1 MKECLIYSIVRDG
14 STVYGIQCGD
24 VKVLVSAECSKA
36 VEIMNKC
43 NECGVCPEH
52 LADIVAD
59 ELFDD

>member
-1 MKECLIYSIVRDG
+1 MTECSIYSVVRDG
-14 STVYGIQCGD
+14 NTIYGIQCGD
-24 VKVLVSAECSKA
+24 VKVSVSAEYSKA
-36 VEIMNKC
+36 LDIMSKC